1 MQGWEAHG
9 LLAENGPRMELGG
22 RREATVDGCGGVL
35 EYTETVVRIRYG
47 RGVVKFSGERL
58 RLHSLAAKSLIL
70 SGEIQKIEFL
80 PPP

>member
-1 MQGWEAHG
+1 MLGWEAHG

-47 RGVVKFSGERL
+47 RGVVKFSGER
-58 RLHSLAAKSLIL
+58 SLIL